1 MELEDVDNGENE
13 ESQSKLRKKPKGRK
27 KGKRGGKG
35 KRGRSAHS
43 DIEHDDD
50 ESDRDSQ
57 LDQDTE
63 VDAVKSVKS
72 EAAAPSRSRRLS
84 VVDDSGGMVI
94 AAPSRRLS
102 VAADSGGMVFDA
114 YSGRLGAA
122 VDSGR
127 KVIGAEEDEVISL
140 VETFEIPPSPVA
152 SSTDQQYA
160 QSSSDSFLY
169 DPLSLVH
176 RDLKDMFKEE
186 KTLEIGPRASIA
198 SKMSRLNRMRALS
211 VMEIEKGHN
220 SRRMSR
226 LDVEGTTS

>member
-57 LDQDTE
+57 PDQDTE
-63 VDAVKSVKS
+63 VSVKS

-152 SSTDQQYA
+152 SSTEQQYA
-160 QSSSDSFLY
+160 QSSSDSFLF

-186 KTLEIGPRASIA
+186 KTLEIGRRASIA

-220 SRRMSR
+220 SRRISR
-226 LDVEGTTS
+226 LDVEGMTS

>member
-57 LDQDTE
+57 PDQDTE
-63 VDAVKSVKS
+63 VDAVKS

-140 VETFEIPPSPVA
+140 VETFEIPPTPVA
-152 SSTDQQYA
+152 SSPDQQYA
-160 QSSSDSFLY
+160 QSSSDSFLF

-176 RDLKDMFKEE
+176 RDLKDMFKED